1 MQFWDSSEL
10 NWRWG
15 LQVGTAVVTRNDGR
29 LALGRLGAICE
40 QVKELISDGKEV
52 IFVTS
57 GAVGVGRQ
65 KLRHQRMM
73 NSR

>member
-1 MQFWDSSEL
+1 M
-10 NWRWG
+10 
-15 LQVGTAVVTRNDGR
+15 GTAVVTRNDGR

-73 NSR
+73 NSRWGLELHNTGVATN